1 MSRIWKAGR
10 FDLTWQP
17 NQPLVMGIVNVTP
30 DSFSDGGQH
39 AEARLAIAH
48 AERLLKE
55 GADVL
60 DLGGESTRPGAE
72 GVSVEAEWAR
82 VQAVLAEVV
91 KWNVPLSIDTLKPEV
106 MRRALDLGVDIVNDV
121 NGFRAEGAIQ
131 AMLASHAGA
140 VVMHMQGQPR
150 SMQNSP
156 EYENVVAQVRAFLTE
171 RLGQF
176 EASGLSVDRVLVD
189 PGFGFGKTLAHNV
202 DLMQNLS
209 AFSSLGAGVM
219 VGVSRKR
226 MIGELTGQELPS
238 LRVSGSVAA
247 ALFAASAGA
256 AMVRVHDVRETCDA
270 LAVWK
275 ELHSAHGADGLN

>member
-17 NQPLVMGIVNVTP
+17 NQPLVMGIVNATP
-30 DSFSDGGQH
+30 DSFSDGGQY
-39 AEARLAIAH
+39 AQAKPAIAH

-60 DLGGESTRPGAE
+60 DLGGESTRPGSE
-72 GVSVEAEWAR
+72 GVSVEEEWAR
-82 VQAVLAEVV
+82 VQGILAEVV
-91 KWNVPLSIDTLKPEV
+91 KWNVPLSIDTLKPEI

-121 NGFRAEGAIQ
+121 NGFRAEGAMQ
-131 AMLASHAGA
+131 ALLASHAGA

-150 SMQNSP
+150 SMQISP
-156 EYENVVAQVRAFLTE
+156 EYDDVVAQVRAFLKSQLE
-171 RLGQF
+171 QF
-176 EASGLSVDRVLVD
+176 VASGFSADRVLVD
-189 PGFGFGKTLAHNV
+189 PGFGFGKTLAHNM
-202 DLMQNLS
+202 DLIQNLD
-209 AFSSLGAGVM
+209 AFSSLGAGVL

-226 MIGELTGQELPS
+226 MIGELTGQDDPAK
-238 LRVSGSVAA
+238 RVSGSIAA
-247 ALFAASAGA
+247 ALFAAHAGA

-275 ELHSAHGADGLN
+275 ELHCAHGDDGLN

>member
-121 NGFRAEGAIQ
+121 NGFRAEGAMQ

-247 ALFAASAGA
+247 ALFATSAGA